1 MKQILSARLV
11 VLGILLVIL
20 IMGPARPAMAQSPA
34 WSERIWFSVSG
45 GVQPTVNSFSDG
57 FEVPLN
63 TETETVTIAYPV
75 KGGAVI
81 AASGGYRVWKRLAL
95 GFGVTRYNR
104 RADATVDA
112 QLPHPFFD
120 NQFRAV
126 QGTTAATRNEVGAH
140 VLIGWMMPITDH
152 LRLLVTA
159 GPSVLSVRQSL
170 VTSVEVTE
178 TYPYDTA
185 AFKSAA
191 TKDATATATGFNAGA
206 DVFWMFSRHVGAG
219 GLIQITRARVKAP
232 TDGGRTVSID
242 AGGVQAGG
250 GLRFIF

>member
-1 MKQILSARLV
+1 MKQILTARLL
-11 VLGILLVIL
+11 VLGILLIT
-20 IMGPARPAMAQSPA
+20 GPARPAAAQSAA
-34 WSERIWFSVSG
+34 WPERIWFSVSG
-45 GVQPTVNSFSDG
+45 GVQPTTNSFSDG
-57 FEVPLN
+57 FDVPLY
-63 TETETVTIAYPV
+63 TETEKVTIDYPV

-120 NQFRAV
+120 NRFRAV
-126 QGTTAATRNEVGAH
+126 EGTTPATRNEVGAH
-140 VLIGWMMPITDH
+140 VLIGWMMPITDRI
-152 LRLLVTA
+152 RLLVTA

-170 VTSVEVTE
+170 VTSVEFTE
-178 TYPYDTA
+178 TFPYDTA
-185 AFKSAA
+185 TFRSAT

-206 DVFWMFSRHVGAG
+206 DVFWMFSRNVGAG
-219 GLIQITRARVKAP
+219 GLIQVARARVKLP
-232 TDGGRTVSID
+232 VDGGRTISID
-242 AGGVQAGG
+242 AGGVQVGG